1 MSTVRS
7 QVELHPLPTFF
18 AATLGVGW
26 LLTIAAA
33 QLSSNPLLLPLIAI
47 PVSFVPA
54 VMAWLV
60 LRVGGTTDERRAWR
74 RRLTRVRVGW
84 SWYAIALVALP
95 LAYLAGLGIAT
106 AAGGAFP
113 FHLQTLALLPIFLL
127 TNFGEE
133 IGWRGY
139 ALPKLQDRMS
149 PLAASLLLGVIWG
162 AFHWVA
168 LAGNA
173 DAPLAYM
180 AVSTLQ
186 LTAVSVIMTFVFNG
200 SRESVPVVALMHAMY
215 DTVAIGMAPLVETG
229 VPLMAFSVTA
239 IVTWVIAIGLVVG
252 TGGSLGRQRH
262 PHPQPQPI
270 A

>member
-1 MSTVRS
+1 MSTARS
-7 QVELHPLPTFF
+7 QIERHPLPTFF
-18 AATLGVGW
+18 AATLGLGW

-33 QLSSNPLLLPLIAI
+33 TLSSNPVLLPLIAI

-54 VMAWLV
+54 VVAWLV
-60 LRVGGTTDERRAWR
+60 LHVAGTTEERRRWR
-74 RRLTRVRVGW
+74 ARVTRVRVGW
-84 SWYAIALVALP
+84 QWYAIALLVLP
-95 LAYLAGLGIAT
+95 SAYLAGLAIAT
-106 AAGGAFP
+106 AGGAAFP
-113 FHLQTLALLPIFLL
+113 FHVQALALLPILLL
-127 TNFGEE
+127 TNLGEE

-149 PLAASLLLGVIWG
+149 PLSASLLLGAIWG

-173 DAPLAYM
+173 DAPIAYM
-180 AVSTLQ
+180 AVSTIQ
-186 LTAVSVIMTFVFNG
+186 LIAVSVIMTFVFNG

-229 VPLMAFSVTA
+229 VPLMAFSATA
-239 IVTWVIAIGLVVG
+239 IVTWLIAIGLIVA
-252 TGGSLGRQRH
+252 TGGNLGRPAIRH
-262 PHPQPQPI
+262 ARPLPN